1 MEEMPK
7 SWDRGTS
14 LDLAVLIEDAAAAPL
29 EVAALTVLLKKKGL
43 CMYVLPRLL

>member
-1 MEEMPK
+1 MPK

-29 EVAALTVLLKKKGL
+29 EVAALTVLLKKKKGL